1 MPITIAILPQYKLQE
16 NVGSDRSW
24 VWSCPDFA
32 EDQPTDEVFAIR
44 FANSE
49 NAQAFKQQFESAQKA
64 NEPLFKSANADQ
76 LEKKLENLSVSEK
89 KEGTE
94 DKKESTEEK
103 KTEEQTK

>member
-1 MPITIAILPQYKLQE
+1 MPITIAILPQVKLQE

-24 VWSCPDFA
+24 VWTTPDSA

-64 NEPLFKSANADQ
+64 NEPLFKVPANTE
-76 LEKKLENLSVSEK
+76 LEQKLENLSVSEK

-94 DKKESTEEK
+94 AK
-103 KTEEQTK
+103 KTEENQTKQE